1 MCTKWCP
8 RCHTQAIVL
17 SGVLRVITNPQRYS
31 QRTVCPTEFQLTQA
45 SGAIPVLKALVEKY
59 HKSEISYLFDRYFVI
74 IVKILNMFFG
84 PRQLSQKSK
93 YEAMLR
99 KPSPISTE
107 VMASAQRVQQI
118 ASTQSAASGVDSVDF
133 TVWESCTREA

>member
-74 IVKILNMFFG
+74 IVENFEYVLWPKAAF
-84 PRQLSQKSK
+84 S
-93 YEAMLR
+93 
-99 KPSPISTE
+99 E
-107 VMASAQRVQQI
+107 VKV
-118 ASTQSAASGVDSVDF
+118 
-133 TVWESCTREA
+133 